1 MGVELVG
8 FSFTKMIGKPPQ
20 RNRELNNENRE
31 GGSSVKTQQILLILV
46 ELLDRGKTFH

>member
-1 MGVELVG
+1 MTGRKTGNEKKTG
-8 FSFTKMIGKPPQ
+8 DEKNTEKKD
-20 RNRELNNENRE
+20 NENRE

>member
-20 RNRELNNENRE
+20 RNRDLNKENRFLTKLYRY
-31 GGSSVKTQQILLILV
+31 G
-46 ELLDRGKTFH
+46 